1 MASSSDHP
9 HDRENND
16 NHNKPNRPA
25 LKIDTTIIAPTTT
38 ARASAGTEVPSPE
51 SSSPPQSAVSSMSTA
66 SSILSNSSREFILQ
80 LAHPN
85 ATDGEPDDGIVLLMW
100 PVPVST
106 PAPVSSPVSP
116 ALPVNQAAPAQNQ
129 DHVQGLG
136 DQSAQVTGYDQ
147 TTMEDLA
154 TAMAETEI
162 SSVSG
167 ADCDEVNVDR
177 VDQTLTNSESNNND
191 IDQDIAAN
199 DPCDPGYD
207 ADTSTSLDDDCD
219 YEAIHAFWE
228 NVVSDGHDDAV
239 EQEEGHG
246 HPTSSFVQE

>member
-167 ADCDEVNVDR
+167 ADCDEGNVDH
-177 VDQTLTNSESNNND
+177 VDQ
-191 IDQDIAAN
+191 
-199 DPCDPGYD
+199 
-207 ADTSTSLDDDCD
+207 STFPRSSGRS
-219 YEAIHAFWE
+219 
-228 NVVSDGHDDAV
+228 VSDK
-239 EQEEGHG
+239 
-246 HPTSSFVQE
+246 P